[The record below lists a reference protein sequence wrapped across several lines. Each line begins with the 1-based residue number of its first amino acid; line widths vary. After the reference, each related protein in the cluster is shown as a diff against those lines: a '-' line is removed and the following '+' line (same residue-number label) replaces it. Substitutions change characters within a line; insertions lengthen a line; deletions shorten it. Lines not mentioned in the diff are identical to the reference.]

1 MATSFETGAYNP
13 ADIQIT
19 LGGIP
24 VSGFGE
30 GAFISV
36 KFDKPAAEV
45 QQGADG
51 YVAVLSKPA
60 GRTATATLRLQ
71 QTSMAN
77 ATLYAALAK
86 QQASGGF
93 GLPAF
98 QILNSRSQEVAIF
111 PQAVILDTATL
122 EYGDALS
129 EREWMLQ
136 GRCEAVFTGSPVP

>member
-1 MATSFETGAYNP
+1 MATSFETGAYSP

-30 GAFISV
+30 GAFISI

-51 YVAVLSKPA
+51 YVANLIKPA
-60 GRTATATLRLQ
+60 GRTATGTLRLA

-77 ATLYAALAK
+77 ATLYAALTT
-86 QQASGGF
+86 QQATGGF
-93 GLPAF
+93 GLPVF
-98 QILNSRSQEVAIF
+98 QVLNSRSGEVATF
-111 PQAVILDTATL
+111 PHAVILDTATL
-122 EYGDALS
+122 EYSDGLS

-136 GRCEAVFTGSPVP
+136 GRCEMVFSGSPAL